1 MFHKDHNLLMYP
13 KEAFPVQ
20 SVPSGN
26 GRGFV
31 VEIEDADSSD
41 FESSDSGDDLSDVE
55 DPTGQ
60 VFL

>member
-1 MFHKDHNLLMYP
+1 MYP

-20 SVPSGN
+20 PVPSGN
-26 GRGFV
+26 GKGFV
-31 VEIEDADSSD
+31 VEIEDADS
-41 FESSDSGDDLSDVE
+41 ESSDSGDDLSDVE